1 MCVHAYGGP
10 SLMSEIVLNCFSTS
24 FIGDEVSQSNPEL
37 ADMATL
43 ASLLALEN
51 LSPPPS
57 EVGITGASKLIQPF
71 HGFLGVQI
79 LVLTFAQKAV

>member
-1 MCVHAYGGP
+1 MLYT
-10 SLMSEIVLNCFSTS
+10 CFSTS
-24 FIGDEVSQSNPEL
+24 FTGDRASQSNPEL
-37 ADMATL
+37 VDMATL

-57 EVGITGASKLIQPF
+57 EVGITGATKLIQSF

-79 LVLTFAQKAV
+79 PVLTFA